1 MANVKATDLI
11 DFTRASKGHALAKV
25 SYGEELVTNGTFDTD
40 SDWTKG
46 SGWSISGGVAV
57 SDGGSTFTELR
68 QTISGFDTDKVY
80 KFSFNLVVNSGVARF
95 FADGTAYEN
104 LTSSGTYEYI
114 IKPTSSAFSPR
125 IQSRSPAFDGTVD
138 NFSVKEVI
146 FNQADGT
153 LQLFEHPNN
162 IPRIEYDADGN
173 LLGLLVEEA
182 RTNIVTYS
190 EDFSQSSWS
199 KIRSSVSQSS
209 IQAPDG
215 TTSAFVMTPSAGLNT
230 HYIADAISGTSGSRS
245 ISFFA
250 KKKEY
255 SVVFVGHGIG
265 VQEGTYFDL
274 DAGTITSEGTDI
286 DASTITPLP
295 NGWYRCAITFDSVI
309 EPRYAILAPCESSG
323 STSFNADGTSGVY
336 IYGAQFEVG
345 SFPTSYIKSN
355 SGSTTTRP
363 VDVASIPV
371 ADFGYNQSEGT
382 MFVEASSYKGIP
394 KLLHLNDGSDS
405 NRAQITAS
413 ASNVAAYVQA
423 TGDSGSFISVTGAPT
438 VPFKAALG
446 IETNDMGLTVNGS
459 SVSTDT
465 SQNVPVS
472 ITKLNIGSA
481 ATGGSVGQAHI
492 KSIKY
497 FPKRLSNAKLQELT
511 S

>member
-1 MANVKATDLI
+1 
-11 DFTRASKGHALAKV
+11 
-25 SYGEELVTNGTFDTD
+25 
-40 SDWTKG
+40 
-46 SGWSISGGVAV
+46 
-57 SDGGSTFTELR
+57 
-68 QTISGFDTDKVY
+68 
-80 KFSFNLVVNSGVARF
+80 
-95 FADGTAYEN
+95 
-104 LTSSGTYEYI
+104 
-114 IKPTSSAFSPR
+114 
-125 IQSRSPAFDGTVD
+125 
-138 NFSVKEVI
+138 
-146 FNQADGT
+146 
-153 LQLFEHPNN
+153 
-162 IPRIEYDADGN
+162 
-173 LLGLLVEEA
+173 
-182 RTNIVTYS
+182 
-190 EDFSQSSWS
+190 
-199 KIRSSVSQSS
+199 
-209 IQAPDG
+209 
-215 TTSAFVMTPSAGLNT
+215 MTPSAGLNT

-413 ASNVAAYVQA
+413 ASNVAA
-423 TGDSGSFISVTGAPT
+423 
-438 VPFKAALG
+438 
-446 IETNDMGLTVNGS
+446 
-459 SVSTDT
+459 
-465 SQNVPVS
+465 
-472 ITKLNIGSA
+472 
-481 ATGGSVGQAHI
+481 
-492 KSIKY
+492 
-497 FPKRLSNAKLQELT
+497 
-511 S
+511 

>member
-182 RTNIVTYS
+182 RTNNFIES
-190 EDFSQSSWS
+190 EDFTDAAW
-199 KIRSSVSQSS
+199 VSNNS
-209 IQAPDG
+209 
-215 TTSAFVMTPSAGLNT
+215 TETLNAT
-230 HYIADAISGTSGSRS
+230 G
-245 ISFFA
+245 
-250 KKKEY
+250 
-255 SVVFVGHGIG
+255 
-265 VQEGTYFDL
+265 
-274 DAGTITSEGTDI
+274 
-286 DASTITPLP
+286 P
-295 NGWYRCAITFDSVI
+295 NGI
-309 EPRYAILAPCESSG
+309 
-323 STSFNADGTSGVY
+323 
-336 IYGAQFEVG
+336 
-345 SFPTSYIKSN
+345 SN
-355 SGSTTTRP
+355 SAVTFCINYFR
-363 VDVASIPV
+363 
-371 ADFGYNQSEGT
+371 
-382 MFVEASSYKGIP
+382 
-394 KLLHLNDGSDS
+394 H
-405 NRAQITAS
+405 S
-413 ASNVAAYVQA
+413 A
-423 TGDSGSFISVTGAPT
+423 
-438 VPFKAALG
+438 
-446 IETNDMGLTVNGS
+446 
-459 SVSTDT
+459 
-465 SQNVPVS
+465 
-472 ITKLNIGSA
+472 
-481 ATGGSVGQAHI
+481 
-492 KSIKY
+492 
-497 FPKRLSNAKLQELT
+497 
-511 S
+511 